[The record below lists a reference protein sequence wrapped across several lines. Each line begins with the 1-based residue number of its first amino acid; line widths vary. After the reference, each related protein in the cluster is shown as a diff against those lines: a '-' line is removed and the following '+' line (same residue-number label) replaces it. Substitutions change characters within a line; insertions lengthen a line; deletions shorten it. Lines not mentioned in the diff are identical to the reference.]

1 MRYSTWGPRRSSAAV
16 PPAQPSVHP
25 PGMQRS
31 LFLAALIL
39 LADQL
44 SKWAILNV
52 VMQPP
57 QVIGITGFFNL
68 VLTYN
73 TGVSFGLFQG
83 DAAWKPYFLIAVN
96 TVVSVG
102 QLVWLRRETRRG
114 GSAGLL
120 PWAVGLVV
128 GGALGN
134 AVDRFYLPG
143 VVDFLDFHLAGWHW
157 PAFNV
162 ADSAIVCGVAL
173 IVADGLFQPGRKGM
187 KGRG

>member
-1 MRYSTWGPRRSSAAV
+1 MQLSLYIGAA
-16 PPAQPSVHP
+16 
-25 PGMQRS
+25 
-31 LFLAALIL
+31 IL
-39 LADQL
+39 LLDQL
-44 SKWAILNV
+44 TKWVILLR
-52 VMQPP
+52 VMDPP
-57 QVIGITGFFNL
+57 RVIEVTGFFNL

-83 DAAWKPYFLIAVN
+83 DAAWQPYILVFLNLAV
-96 TVVSVG
+96 SAG
-102 QLVWLRRETRRG
+102 LLIWLHRETHKG

-134 AVDRFYLPG
+134 AVDRLHLPG

-162 ADSAIVCGVAL
+162 ADSAIVGGVILL
-173 IVADGLFQPGRKGM
+173 IADGLFQPGRKGN
-187 KGRG
+187 KEAGIGR